1 MDGRVLHEKI
11 FHISPAWKDD
21 IWLQLRSCTQMCLKT
36 SYLLIESSHNES
48 LVNTLF
54 NMLIYGQKQG
64 GILGVFQGL
73 LRGPCIASW
82 PLSAQITSE
91 GTLYLEK
98 YPVVGNCSVRLFWFV
113 SSETGFRALKRL
125 ITLNRKCW
133 MQTCQNLH
141 FPHCIC
147 REEIYRHSDGWP
159 RWNRQ
164 SASSP
169 KTRSGASCLGPC
181 PGGDFY
187 RTRVRSLFTL
197 VTN

>member
-1 MDGRVLHEKI
+1 MDGRVLHGKI

-54 NMLIYGQKQG
+54 NMLIWTETRRNFGC
-64 GILGVFQGL
+64 FP
-73 LRGPCIASW
+73 RSPPW
-82 PLSAQITSE
+82 PMYRKLAALCSNYQRRHS
-91 GTLYLEK
+91 LF
-98 YPVVGNCSVRLFWFV
+98 GNCSVRLFWYV

-147 REEIYRHSDGWP
+147 REEIYRHSDG
-159 RWNRQ
+159 
-164 SASSP
+164 
-169 KTRSGASCLGPC
+169 
-181 PGGDFY
+181 
-187 RTRVRSLFTL
+187 
-197 VTN
+197 